1 MPSSYA
7 NASLPSLF
15 SARPSGP
22 GGVSGTAL
30 TPAATLPLTFLLCLL
45 TALATGPISRKCTKT
60 YAGLSTVDR
69 KTWCIGV
76 VRGVF
81 GLVLTA
87 MAVPLYWCP
96 VLTSDVAHGV
106 TEYSRLCMAVLCGFF
121 AFELASLAWVAVFYN
136 YKNAPL
142 WAHHALGMLFVGSVM
157 YYESLHFFALTSCV
171 QELSAPITSVS
182 WMMAKCKLQK
192 TWGFIGNHAALCAVW
207 VLVRIGNDLHRL
219 IYLFGD
225 IEEILFNSP
234 LLPLSTFLAG
244 TVMLT
249 FFLNPLWLRMKTKQL
264 FKAIRIKL
272 EEDESAKKDL

>member
-1 MPSSYA
+1 
-7 NASLPSLF
+7 
-15 SARPSGP
+15 
-22 GGVSGTAL
+22 
-30 TPAATLPLTFLLCLL
+30 
-45 TALATGPISRKCTKT
+45 
-60 YAGLSTVDR
+60 
-69 KTWCIGV
+69 
-76 VRGVF
+76 
-81 GLVLTA
+81 
-87 MAVPLYWCP
+87 
-96 VLTSDVAHGV
+96 
-106 TEYSRLCMAVLCGFF
+106 MAVLCGFF

-171 QELSAPITSVS
+171 QELSAPITSIS

-225 IEEILFNSP
+225 LERILFQSP

-249 FFLNPLWLRMKTKQL
+249 FFLNPLWLRMKTRQL

-272 EEDESAKKDL
+272 EEEEKEKELRASKTM